1 MCGIAGC
8 IAFRERIDEEKINRM
23 LNAIAHRG
31 PNSEKIICKDKIAF
45 AHARLAIVDKTETAI
60 QPMFNI
66 HENIMV
72 SFNGEIY
79 NSQELRKEL
88 QSRGYIFK
96 TECSDTE
103 VILNAYEEWNENFV
117 DKINGMYAI
126 AIADFRYHKAVLVRD
141 RIGIKPLYYAFNESV
156 FVFGSEIKSLH
167 AYGISKKISSEAVY
181 HYLTFLG
188 TVLNKTMYENIY
200 KVYPGEMIIIHDNKN
215 IEKKIY
221 WEPKTFLND
230 PLDLSD
236 KQAHEIFNNL
246 LYDSVKKNFNYIG
259 KKMIS
264 LSGGTDS
271 NLIAALAKSQGIDF
285 DIICMDYDKNSKYS
299 ESEIALKNAKTL
311 NVSNG
316 IKCSVSKDYFL
327 DATQRLMMNS
337 TDVPIATP
345 DMVLINIMSNTIKEN
360 GYDVYISGEGADELG
375 GYPSYL
381 KMLVETYNPNEH
393 NLYKG
398 KFISTRHVQ
407 SFFEEEKCRFWV
419 GTKCTSSYEYILEEM
434 NKISTSTKDEFI
446 RKVQNVEFAHRLPNF
461 MLPRVDYTSMDRA
474 VEVRVPFLEHR
485 LVEFL
490 LQLNKKHMMDEKKV
504 KIMISELL
512 NKTNNQLEVKKK
524 KLGFGKVMI
533 PFLEETMNELFKEQV
548 INRKNHPLY
557 EFVDKK
563 CLIEQLSKA
572 NDKQAFKIWNIYALA
587 KWLEIN
593 MLD

>member
-126 AIADFRYHKAVLVRD
+126 AIADFRYHKVVLVRD

-271 NLIAALAKSQGIDF
+271 NLIAALAVNCNLRF
-285 DIICMDYDKNSKYS
+285 H
-299 ESEIALKNAKTL
+299 TH
-311 NVSNG
+311 
-316 IKCSVSKDYFL
+316 
-327 DATQRLMMNS
+327 
-337 TDVPIATP
+337 
-345 DMVLINIMSNTIKEN
+345 
-360 GYDVYISGEGADELG
+360 ISD
-375 GYPSYL
+375 
-381 KMLVETYNPNEH
+381 
-393 NLYKG
+393 
-398 KFISTRHVQ
+398 
-407 SFFEEEKCRFWV
+407 
-419 GTKCTSSYEYILEEM
+419 
-434 NKISTSTKDEFI
+434 
-446 RKVQNVEFAHRLPNF
+446 
-461 MLPRVDYTSMDRA
+461 
-474 VEVRVPFLEHR
+474 
-485 LVEFL
+485 
-490 LQLNKKHMMDEKKV
+490 
-504 KIMISELL
+504 
-512 NKTNNQLEVKKK
+512 
-524 KLGFGKVMI
+524 
-533 PFLEETMNELFKEQV
+533 
-548 INRKNHPLY
+548 
-557 EFVDKK
+557 
-563 CLIEQLSKA
+563 
-572 NDKQAFKIWNIYALA
+572 
-587 KWLEIN
+587 
-593 MLD
+593 